1 MPVLGLEAP
10 GGRTGAGLEQG
21 FSCNPQVLRGG
32 LQVTP
37 SVPEQ
42 WTFRAGPGVSSHTPG
57 SLASLTGSLDHIP
70 SLLPSGPHPGWT
82 SRDQISQLGR
92 AQQQLLL
99 STQTLGPCLRASRT
113 NVGHT
118 K

>member
-42 WTFRAGPGVSSHTPG
+42 WTFRAGPGVSSQLPG
-57 SLASLTGSLDHIP
+57 RPCA
-70 SLLPSGPHPGWT
+70 LLFLPEPPADLH
-82 SRDQISQLGR
+82 QSQC
-92 AQQQLLL
+92 
-99 STQTLGPCLRASRT
+99 S
-113 NVGHT
+113 
-118 K
+118 